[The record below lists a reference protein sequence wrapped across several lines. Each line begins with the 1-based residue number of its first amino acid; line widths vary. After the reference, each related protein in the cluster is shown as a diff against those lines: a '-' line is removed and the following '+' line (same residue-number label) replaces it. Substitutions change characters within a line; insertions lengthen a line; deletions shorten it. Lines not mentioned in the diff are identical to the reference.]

1 MGSFRPTGRKT
12 LLQSETFHARN
23 YPKPHF
29 ASDLRVLRLTVTI
42 LSFFLQYSN
51 RQTQNSQ
58 IARICRYEAHR
69 RQNTPGKAKL
79 CLFRDF
85 SGYFEPFGNFSYISY
100 ISHTN
105 TMCGPPVVPQRD
117 NRRCNVSHSSGLLL
131 LWQYF
136 DGRHVNIGKGNCHFV
151 PIAVL
156 FYLSPRRNSAKI
168 G

>member
-1 MGSFRPTGRKT
+1 MYENYRKT
-12 LLQSETFHARN
+12 L
-23 YPKPHF
+23 
-29 ASDLRVLRLTVTI
+29 
-42 LSFFLQYSN
+42 FLQYSN

-105 TMCGPPVVPQRD
+105 TMCGPPVE
-117 NRRCNVSHSSGLLL
+117 NVYWHRSSVCV
-131 LWQYF
+131 F
-136 DGRHVNIGKGNCHFV
+136 RF
-151 PIAVL
+151 
-156 FYLSPRRNSAKI
+156 RNSDLAAI
-168 G
+168 NLTANPLRQYH